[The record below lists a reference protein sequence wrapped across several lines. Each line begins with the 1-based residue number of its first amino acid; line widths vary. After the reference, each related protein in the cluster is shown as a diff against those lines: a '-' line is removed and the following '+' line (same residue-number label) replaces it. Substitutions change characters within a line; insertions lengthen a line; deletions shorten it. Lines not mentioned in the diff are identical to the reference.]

1 MKKIIP
7 FLFVLFIVACE
18 KFPHEN
24 QPKEIDTKITDLKG
38 APMNE
43 GGAGTPMKLTAPEFK
58 ELNKQGLLLKDGF
71 IAFDKVLVKIQ
82 EAADDYII
90 MSLPIMYYIDS
101 RYIDI
106 RLYLGNNPVAILCRF
121 CFFYRSTV
129 TGTIFSGFTGGATD
143 GSFHMPA
150 EMINDAAGNLYVIDQ
165 LTTNHDVIVKV
176 SPAGVNS
183 VFAGAGDVFGRL
195 VGIGIDESRG
205 LLYVSDATSQEVKA
219 INLATPSTIT
229 VLAGSGTTGNTDG
242 TGTAASFRFGAQRV
256 DDFGS
261 SETGQGLTVDA
272 SGNIYVGENHTAS
285 LSSQV
290 RRITPAAVVTTV
302 PGTLIVP
309 PMGPE
314 ESAMPSGIALNGAN
328 EIFTT
333 SGSSGFYQGI
343 NKFTTAGDFSRFAGK
358 ISYEGLN
365 DGVGAVA
372 QFSYPKAIRHLNTYH
387 YVADGTNGALRRV
400 NASGNVITL
409 AGVGHVNTNRFSGTG
424 SFLPPLEGSYL
435 MEGILAVSDPN
446 YYETAASV
454 IRMDQAGGVAVVNG
468 GLIYVTDY
476 GYKCIWKIRIY

>member
-7 FLFVLFIVACE
+7 FLFVLFAVACE
-18 KFPHEN
+18 KFPPEH

-38 APMNE
+38 APIKE

-58 ELNKQGLLLKDGF
+58 ELNKQGLLLKDGY

-82 EAADDYII
+82 EAADDYILT
-90 MSLPIMYYIDS
+90 SLPVMNFIDS

-106 RLYLGNNPVAILCRF
+106 RLYIGNYQVAILCRT
-121 CFFYRSTV
+121 CFFYRSMV

-143 GSFHMPA
+143 GSFYRPA
-150 EMINDAAGNLYVIDQ
+150 EMIHDAAGNIYVIDQ
-165 LTTNHDVIVKV
+165 LASDHDVIIKV
-176 SPAGVNS
+176 SSTGINS

-205 LLYVSDATSQEVKA
+205 LLYVSDATAQQVKA
-219 INLATPSTIT
+219 ISLAAPSTIT
-229 VLAGSGTTGNTDG
+229 VLAGSGTAGNADG
-242 TGTAASFRFGAQRV
+242 TGTAASFRFGAQAV
-256 DDFGS
+256 DNFGS

-272 SGNIYVGENHTAS
+272 SGNIYVGENQTAS
-285 LSSQV
+285 LASQV
-290 RRITPAAVVTTV
+290 RRITPAGVVTTV

-309 PMGPE
+309 TMGPE

-343 NKFTTAGDFSRFAGK
+343 NKFTTAGVFSRFAGK
-358 ISYEGLN
+358 VSFEGLN
-365 DGVGAVA
+365 DGFVGLA
-372 QFSYPKAIRHLNTYH
+372 QFSYPKALRYFNTFF

-400 NASGNVITL
+400 NASGRVITL
-409 AGVGHVNTNRFSGTG
+409 AGVGHENTNRFSGTG
-424 SFLPPLEGSYL
+424 SFVPPLEGSYL
-435 MEGILAVSDPN
+435 MEGILALPDTD

-454 IRMDQAGGVAVVNG
+454 IRMDQAGGVAVVNS
-468 GLIYVTDY
+468 GLIYVADY
-476 GYKCIWKIRIY
+476 GYKCIWKITIR